1 MQAQAASLGNPL
13 HPDKHMELASSRKLW
28 SFSDTP
34 RSALIPNLMGLNI
47 AASELV
53 AQPAE
58 AVQQFALA
66 SDTIGNTIRKLQPD
80 T

>member
-1 MQAQAASLGNPL
+1 MHMEQASL
-13 HPDKHMELASSRKLW
+13 RKLQ

-53 AQPAE
+53 AQPAK
-58 AVQQFALA
+58 AVQQVALA